1 MISEDLPP
9 NFLHDREIR
18 ERYPV
23 IAGVDE
29 AGRGPL
35 AGPVVAACVV
45 LPEGVIIEG
54 LTDSKQIPPKMRKEI
69 FWEIVQRAS
78 HTGIGISGPELIDRV
93 NILRATKMA
102 MVEAINNLGI
112 RPDVLLIDAIRLE
125 GIDIP
130 QIPIIKGD
138 TISASIQAAS
148 VVAKVIR
155 DDIMEDYHERYPV
168 YNFRSHR
175 GYPTREHREL
185 IKRHGPS
192 PVHRRSFRGVG
203 DVQIE
208 IGWGVD

>member
-9 NFLHDREIR
+9 NFLHDRKIR

-35 AGPVVAACVV
+35 AGPVVAACVI
-45 LPEGVIIEG
+45 LPEGVVIEG
-54 LTDSKQIPPKMRKEI
+54 LTDSKQIPQKIRKEI
-69 FWEIVQRAS
+69 FWEIVQRAL
-78 HTGIGISGPELIDRV
+78 HIGIGISGPELIDRL

-112 RPDVLLIDAIRLE
+112 RPDVLLIDAIKLE
-125 GIDIP
+125 MIDIP

-138 TISASIQAAS
+138 AISASIAAAS

-175 GYPTREHREL
+175 GYPTKEHREL
-185 IKRHGPS
+185 IKRYGPS
-192 PVHRRSFRGVG
+192 PVHRMSFRGVG
-203 DVQIE
+203 DRQIE
-208 IGWGVD
+208 IGWSID